1 MIHERPDTNFIGSG
15 RVLSKRL
22 YYEESYLQEFKGKI
36 LEKVEIDDKPALILD
51 NTCFYPTSGG
61 QPNDLGY
68 IQGVPIVNVIEG
80 GEKIIH
86 LLKEDIEEECGD
98 TVMGKINWE
107 RRFDHMQQHSGQHIL
122 SAAFEKL
129 WNADTVSFN
138 LGDEICTLDIMKD
151 SITSEEVKKAE
162 ILSNNIVLENKPI
175 KAYFVDQDRA
185 NELNL
190 RKTPPQKGDIR
201 IVEIMDFDICAC
213 CGTHCGTTGEVGLIK
228 ILKWEKRGVK
238 IRLDFIC
245 GERSLKDYYWKN
257 ELIKNIS
264 NKLTIKDSELGEA
277 VVRMLEERKETRK
290 ELREVKEKLQE
301 YEAKRLIDEAS
312 IRDNGIRI
320 IDKVFEENNF
330 QEVRGLVQKIINLD
344 DSVVVLAG
352 VKNKGEGEGV
362 KILFACSKV
371 LKYDM
376 NELIREAGEFI
387 EGRGGGAPNFA
398 QAGGKK
404 TEGIEDAL
412 NFALEHFE
420 NLLKNEKK

>member
-1 MIHERPDTNFIGSG
+1 MTE
-15 RVLSKRL
+15 RL
-22 YYEESYLQEFKGKI
+22 YYEDSYLKEFKAKVLKKI
-36 LEKVEIDDKPALILD
+36 KIDNQPAVVLD
-51 NTCFYPTSGG
+51 ETAFYPTSGG
-61 QPNDLGY
+61 QPYDKGV
-68 IQGVPIVNVIEG
+68 IQDVPVVEVVEEDDEIVHILKKELK
-80 GEKIIH
+80 EKINS
-86 LLKEDIEEECGD
+86 E
-98 TVMGKINWE
+98 VVGKIDWK

-129 WNADTVSFN
+129 WNADTVSFY

-151 SITSEEVKKAE
+151 NITSEEVKKAE

-175 KAYFVDQDRA
+175 KVYFVDQERA

-190 RKTPPQKGDIR
+190 RKIPPQKEDIR
-201 IVEIMDFDICAC
+201 IVEINDFDICAC

-245 GERSLKDYYWKN
+245 GKRSLKDYYWKN

-264 NKLTIKDSELGEA
+264 NKLTIKDTELGET
-277 VVRMLEERKETRK
+277 VERMLEERKETRK
-290 ELREVKEKLQE
+290 ELREFKEKLQE
-301 YEAKRLIDEAS
+301 YEAKRLIDESS

-320 IDKVFEENNF
+320 VNKVFEEKNF
-330 QEVRGLVQKIINLD
+330 QEVRGLVQKIINLN

-352 VKNKGEGEGV
+352 IKNKGEGEGA
-362 KILFACSKV
+362 KILFACSRV
-371 LKYDM
+371 LEYDM
-376 NELIREAGEFI
+376 NGLIRETGKFI

-404 TEGIEDAL
+404 VEGIEDAL
-412 NFALEHFE
+412 NFALEHFQE
-420 NLLKNEKK
+420 FIKK

>member
-1 MIHERPDTNFIGSG
+1 MTE
-15 RVLSKRL
+15 RL
-22 YYEESYLQEFKGKI
+22 YYQDSYLKEFRAKVLKKI
-36 LEKVEIDDKPALILD
+36 KIDNQTAVVLD
-51 NTCFYPTSGG
+51 ETAFYPTSGG
-61 QPNDLGY
+61 QPYDKGV
-68 IQGVPIVNVIEG
+68 IQDVPVVEVAEEG
-80 GEKIIH
+80 DEIIHILKKELKEKINS
-86 LLKEDIEEECGD
+86 E
-98 TVMGKINWE
+98 VVGKIDWK

-129 WNADTVSFN
+129 WNADTVSFY

-151 SITSEEVKKAE
+151 NITSEEVKKAE

-175 KAYFVDQDRA
+175 KVYFVNQERA

-190 RKTPPQKGDIR
+190 RKIPPQKEDIR
-201 IVEIMDFDICAC
+201 IVEIKDFDICAC

-245 GERSLKDYYWKN
+245 GKRSLKDYYWKN

-264 NKLTIKDSELGEA
+264 NKLTIKDTELGEA
-277 VVRMLEERKETRK
+277 VERMLEERKEARK
-290 ELREVKEKLQE
+290 ESREIKEKLQE
-301 YEAKRLIDEAS
+301 YEAKRLIDESS
-312 IRDNGIRI
+312 IRDDGIRI
-320 IDKVFEENNF
+320 INKVFEEKNF
-330 QEVRGLVQKIINLD
+330 QEARGLVQKIINLN

-352 VKNKGEGEGV
+352 IKNKGEGEGA
-362 KILFACSKV
+362 KILFACSRV

-376 NELIREAGEFI
+376 NGLIREAGKFI

-404 TEGIEDAL
+404 AEGIEDAL
-412 NFALEHFE
+412 NFASEHFQE
-420 NLLKNEKK
+420 FIKK